1 MLFPTQWYLK
11 QPLLEKSPAQ
21 RGPRAMRFGRHLKE
35 VLVPGKEDNCV
46 RYDELKSAIKTQLVA
61 RWGCDDDARRA
72 ESDSPTTS
80 ALLEEG
86 LLEHSE
92 DAIERRSRAFYD
104 LLASEIERVARL
116 YDASVA
122 QVRDKVESLLCE
134 ARRGDVLDALQ
145 ATRHDDEGE
154 GSAGSPRM
162 NASRTSGSF
171 SAAQSPRRGAQHE
184 QQLDRAFRHVY
195 HEVTLL
201 RHNTSLNYTGLRKIV
216 KKFLKKTCAAADA
229 SGASPDGRPLRVEL
243 RGLLDAIPAVPVSA
257 AREAEGAGVQSVLFD
272 RDGNAGAQSRPRTPP
287 GGERPASVSAVAP
300 LSSPPTTPPRRARSH
315 IPLSPSSG
323 RERFRVTAES
333 AERDT
338 RERLRA
344 LPFTEGAEL
353 AALAEQ
359 LEKAYAGALALEAT
373 LDSDD
378 PEYIRRVAR
387 RRLRLLERP
396 APPAADWV
404 FAYGAGVS
412 TCAIL
417 TIALA
422 WFGGPAGSR
431 GFGTLENLE
440 YFVACV
446 PAFRLTAIPV
456 LWLWCWAGV
465 TRACTAHHINYRF
478 IMEVSRSE
486 EAGWRWNAALAAT
499 LTAAWLT
506 CFALFSARVRFGVDP
521 FGAHA
526 APAYYPLALVVFV
539 LSLLAVP
546 PSSLFAAR
554 DEGGGARAS
563 LPARAARL
571 FNPRARASLLR
582 SIAHSVT
589 APFGGPVRFRDNLV
603 ADVACSLVRSLVD
616 FLTTCWF
623 FAAGEHERA
632 RPSTRRPGGPTS
644 PILTCLP
651 YWFRLQQ
658 CVRRF
663 YDAKRG
669 SRERVEH
676 VVNAGKY
683 FVSLVAICLA
693 GVGGYVKIQGGFR
706 EDPGEAAWVFFL
718 VFGTAYAYLWDI
730 IMDWGLIEIDMPARE
745 KRAGGKRSCFP
756 VVRWAV
762 TRDRVFRTRAF
773 YAWALVSNLVGRMAW
788 SVTVTPHGVGAAF
801 LLRMGFAL
809 DLENVPGAL
818 AVIDRLASESV
829 GTFVAVLELLRRA
842 QWTFLRL
849 ENEYLNNAAR
859 YRSVFAAPMLLD
871 DVGSSSWDQEWRFE
885 REESDK
891 NAKTGSVYV
900 VVAANALVAAAVAA
914 AFYAAYSS

>member
-1 MLFPTQWYLK
+1 
-11 QPLLEKSPAQ
+11 
-21 RGPRAMRFGRHLKE
+21 MRFGRHLKE

-46 RYDELKSAIKTQLVA
+46 RYDELKGAIKTQLVA
-61 RWGCDDDARRA
+61 RWGSDEDARRV

-80 ALLEEG
+80 AGLEEG

-92 DAIERRSRAFYD
+92 DTIERRSRAFFD
-104 LLASEIERVARL
+104 LLASEIERVAHL

-122 QVRDKVESLLCE
+122 QVRDKVASLLRE

-145 ATRHDDEGE
+145 ANRDDDEAE
-154 GSAGSPRM
+154 GSGAPSWM
-162 NASRTSGSF
+162 TSTHTSGSF

-216 KKFLKKTCAAADA
+216 KKFLKKTCKAADE
-229 SGASPDGRPLRVEL
+229 SGAHPNGRPMREEL
-243 RGLLDAIPAVPVSA
+243 RGLLDAIPAA
-257 AREAEGAGVQSVLFD
+257 AANAALDAEGVGVRSGFFD
-272 RDGNAGAQSRPRTPP
+272 ADGNADASSRPRTPP
-287 GGERPASVSAVAP
+287 PAAVSAAES
-300 LSSPPTTPPRRARSH
+300 LTSPATSPARRARSH
-315 IPLSPSSG
+315 IPLNASPS

-333 AERDT
+333 AERDA

-353 AALAEQ
+353 AALAERI
-359 LEKAYAGALALEAT
+359 EKAYAGVVALET
-373 LDSDD
+373 SLDSDD
-378 PEYIRRVAR
+378 PDLIRRIAR

-404 FAYGAGVS
+404 CAYGAGVS

-417 TIALA
+417 AVALT
-422 WFGGPAGSR
+422 WLGGPAGSR
-431 GFGTLENLE
+431 GFGSSENLE
-440 YFVACV
+440 HFVACI
-446 PAFRLTAIPV
+446 PAFRLTAMPI

-465 TRACTAHHINYRF
+465 TRACTAHYVNYRF

-539 LSLLAVP
+539 LSLLAFP

-554 DEGGGARAS
+554 DEVRGAGAS

-582 SIAHSVT
+582 SIAHSVS

-730 IMDWGLIEIDMPARE
+730 IMDWGLIEIEMPARQ

-891 NAKTGSVYV
+891 NVKTGSVYV

-914 AFYAAYSS
+914 AFYATYSS

>member
-1 MLFPTQWYLK
+1 
-11 QPLLEKSPAQ
+11 
-21 RGPRAMRFGRHLKE
+21 MRFGRHLKE

-46 RYDELKSAIKTQLVA
+46 RYDELKGAIKTQLVA
-61 RWGCDDDARRA
+61 RWGSDEDARRV

-80 ALLEEG
+80 AGLEEG

-92 DAIERRSRAFYD
+92 DAIERRRRAFYD

-116 YDASVA
+116 YDTSVA
-122 QVRDKVESLLCE
+122 QVRDKVESLLRE

-145 ATRHDDEGE
+145 STRHDDEAE
-154 GSAGSPRM
+154 GSPEQPRM
-162 NASRTSGSF
+162 TSSHMTGSF
-171 SAAQSPRRGAQHE
+171 SAVQSPRRGAQHE

-229 SGASPDGRPLRVEL
+229 SGARPDGRPLREEL
-243 RGLLDAIPAVPVSA
+243 RGLLDAIPSA
-257 AREAEGAGVQSVLFD
+257 AANATRDAEGAGVQSGFFD
-272 RDGNAGAQSRPRTPP
+272 GDGNAGASSRPRTPP
-287 GGERPASVSAVAP
+287 AGERPASVSAAAS
-300 LSSPPTTPPRRARSH
+300 LSSPPATPPRRARSH
-315 IPLSPSSG
+315 IPMPASPS
-323 RERFRVTAES
+323 RERFWVTAES

-353 AALAEQ
+353 AALAER
-359 LEKAYAGALALEAT
+359 LEKAYAGALTLEAT

-378 PEYIRRVAR
+378 PEYVRRVAR
-387 RRLRLLERP
+387 RRLRLLECP

-404 FAYGAGVS
+404 CAYGAGVS

-417 TIALA
+417 AIALA
-422 WFGGPAGSR
+422 WLGGPAGSR
-431 GFGTLENLE
+431 GFGSLENLE
-440 YFVACV
+440 YFVASV
-446 PAFRLTAIPV
+446 PAFRLTAIPI

-539 LSLLAVP
+539 LSLLAFP

-554 DEGGGARAS
+554 DEVRGAGAS

-582 SIAHSVT
+582 SIAHSVS

-603 ADVACSLVRSLVD
+603 ADVACSLVRTLVD
-616 FLTTCWF
+616 FMTTCWF
-623 FAAGEHERA
+623 FAAGELEKAH
-632 RPSTRRPGGPTS
+632 PSMRKPGGPTS

-693 GVGGYVKIQGGFR
+693 SVGGYVKIRESSLR
-706 EDPGEAAWVFFL
+706 EDPGEAAWAFFL
-718 VFGTAYAYLWDI
+718 VLGTAYAYLWDI
-730 IMDWGLIEIDMPARE
+730 VMDWGLVEISMPAETE
-745 KRAGGKRSCFP
+745 KRAGKRGCIP

-762 TRDRVFRTRAF
+762 TRDRVFRTKAF
-773 YAWALVSNLVGRMAW
+773 YAWALASNLVGRMAW

-801 LLRMGFAL
+801 LLRMGFATGM
-809 DLENVPGAL
+809 ERIPGAL
-818 AVIDRLASESV
+818 AVLDRLASESV

-859 YRSVFAAPMLLD
+859 YRSVVAAPMLLD
-871 DVGSSSWDQEWRFE
+871 DVGSASWDQEWRFE

-891 NAKTGSVYV
+891 NVKTGSVYV

-914 AFYAAYSS
+914 AFYAAYSKVGGS

>member
-1 MLFPTQWYLK
+1 
-11 QPLLEKSPAQ
+11 
-21 RGPRAMRFGRHLKE
+21 MRFGRHLKE
-35 VLVPGKEDNCV
+35 VLVPGKEDDCV
-46 RYDELKSAIKTQLVA
+46 RYDELKGAIKTQLAA
-61 RWGCDDDARRA
+61 RWGSDEDARRD

-80 ALLEEG
+80 ARLEEG
-86 LLEHSE
+86 LLDHSE

-104 LLASEIERVARL
+104 LLASEIERVARQ

-122 QVRDKVESLLCE
+122 QVRDKVASLLRE

-145 ATRHDDEGE
+145 ATRDDDEAE
-154 GSAGSPRM
+154 GSAAPPWMTSSHM
-162 NASRTSGSF
+162 SGSF

-216 KKFLKKTCAAADA
+216 KKFLKKTCKAADA
-229 SGASPDGRPLRVEL
+229 SGARPNGRPLLEEL
-243 RGLLDAIPAVPVSA
+243 QGLLDAIPAAAPNA
-257 AREAEGAGVQSVLFD
+257 ARDAEGAGVQPG
-272 RDGNAGAQSRPRTPP
+272 RIDGNVGASIRPRTPP
-287 GGERPASVSAVAP
+287 GGERSASGSAPDLSSVS
-300 LSSPPTTPPRRARSH
+300 SPAASPQRRARSH
-315 IPLSPSSG
+315 IPLPASPS

-333 AERDT
+333 TEHDT

-344 LPFTEGAEL
+344 LPFTAGAEL

-359 LEKAYAGALALEAT
+359 LEKAYAAALALQAA

-404 FAYGAGVS
+404 CAYGAGVS
-412 TCAIL
+412 SFAIL
-417 TIALA
+417 AIALM
-422 WFGGPAGSR
+422 WLGGP
-431 GFGTLENLE
+431 GFGTNENLE

-446 PAFRLTAIPV
+446 PAFRLTAIPI

-465 TRACTAHHINYRF
+465 TRACTAHYVNYRF

-486 EAGWRWNAALAAT
+486 EAGWHWNAALAAT

-521 FGAHA
+521 FGSHA

-546 PSSLFAAR
+546 PSSIFAAR
-554 DEGGGARAS
+554 DEKRKGAGFA
-563 LPARAARL
+563 ARAARL

-603 ADVACSLVRSLVD
+603 ADVACSLVRTLVD
-616 FLTTCWF
+616 FLTVFWF
-623 FAAGEHERA
+623 FTAGEYEKTK
-632 RPSTRRPGGPTS
+632 PSIRRDRGPTS
-644 PILTCLP
+644 PITTCLP

-693 GVGGYVKIQGGFR
+693 SVGGYVKIDGRFR

-718 VFGTAYAYLWDI
+718 VLGTAYAYLWDVV
-730 IMDWGLIEIDMPARE
+730 MDWGLVEIEMRPGSGSNPGGAGGE
-745 KRAGGKRSCFP
+745 KRRRFWNHFP

-773 YAWALVSNLVGRMAW
+773 YAWALVSNLVGRLAW
-788 SVTVTPHGVGAAF
+788 AVTVTPHGVGAAF
-801 LLRMGFAL
+801 LLRLGFFRSGFDRTSSDSLATL
-809 DLENVPGAL
+809 D
-818 AVIDRLASESV
+818 DLASESV

-859 YRSVFAAPMLLD
+859 YRSVVAAPMLLD
-871 DVGSSSWDQEWRFE
+871 DVGSASWDQEWRFE
-885 REESDK
+885 REEADK

-914 AFYAAYSS
+914 VFYAAYSR

>member
-1 MLFPTQWYLK
+1 
-11 QPLLEKSPAQ
+11 
-21 RGPRAMRFGRHLKE
+21 MRFGRHLKE
-35 VLVPGKEDNCV
+35 VLVPGKEDDCV
-46 RYDELKSAIKTQLVA
+46 RYDELKGAIKTQLVA
-61 RWGCDDDARRA
+61 RWGSDEDARRDG
-72 ESDSPTTS
+72 SDSPTTS
-80 ALLEEG
+80 ARLEEG

-92 DAIERRSRAFYD
+92 DTIERRSRAFYD

-122 QVRDKVESLLCE
+122 QVRDKVASLLRE

-145 ATRHDDEGE
+145 ANRDDDEAE
-154 GSAGSPRM
+154 GSGAPSWM
-162 NASRTSGSF
+162 ISSHTSGSF

-216 KKFLKKTCAAADA
+216 KKFLKKTCKAADE
-229 SGASPDGRPLRVEL
+229 SGAHPNGRPLREEL
-243 RGLLDAIPAVPVSA
+243 RGLLDAIPAA
-257 AREAEGAGVQSVLFD
+257 AANAALDAEGVGVRSGFFD
-272 RDGNAGAQSRPRTPP
+272 ADGNADASSRPHTPP
-287 GGERPASVSAVAP
+287 PGERPAAAVSAAES
-300 LSSPPTTPPRRARSH
+300 LTSPATSPARRARSH
-315 IPLSPSSG
+315 IPLHASPS

-333 AERDT
+333 AERDA

-353 AALAEQ
+353 AALAERI
-359 LEKAYAGALALEAT
+359 EKAYAGVVALET
-373 LDSDD
+373 SLDSDD
-378 PEYIRRVAR
+378 PDLIRRVAR

-404 FAYGAGVS
+404 CAYGAGVS
-412 TCAIL
+412 TCAIFAVAL
-417 TIALA
+417 TWL
-422 WFGGPAGSR
+422 GGPAGSR
-431 GFGTLENLE
+431 GFGSSENLE
-440 YFVACV
+440 HFVACI
-446 PAFRLTAIPV
+446 PAFRLTAIPI

-465 TRACTAHHINYRF
+465 TRACTAHYVNYRF

-499 LTAAWLT
+499 LTAAWLA

-521 FGAHA
+521 FGFHSV
-526 APAYYPLALVVFV
+526 PAYYPLALVVFV

-546 PSSLFAAR
+546 PSSIFAAR
-554 DEGGGARAS
+554 DVARKGAS

-582 SIAHSVT
+582 SIARSVA

-603 ADVACSLVRSLVD
+603 ADVACSLVRCLVD
-616 FLTTCWF
+616 FLTTLWF
-623 FAAGEHERA
+623 FTAGEYEKA
-632 RPSTRRPGGPTS
+632 RPSIRRDRGPTS

-829 GTFVAVLELLRRA
+829 GTFVAILELLRRA

-891 NAKTGSVYV
+891 NVKTGSVYV